1 MLNRT
6 GRSMLVRVDDD
17 DEKRFTKVFMMDGEG
32 GRRWK
37 GMTRLDASVYI
48 ETNVSAL
55 PQTPGRVPAAIT
67 KLRIPLLQRV

>member
-1 MLNRT
+1 ML
-6 GRSMLVRVDDD
+6 RVDDD
-17 DEKRFTKVFMMDGEG
+17 DEKRFTKVFMLDGEG

-55 PQTPGRVPAAIT
+55 SPDSSRVQGRSR
-67 KLRIPLLQRV
+67 KSSIPLVLLYCV